1 MPECAATAQHTLRGD
16 RLALTIRK
24 IGRKSEAP
32 AVEGVAPGADGDV
45 DGGDD
50 EDDDTEEE

>member
-1 MPECAATAQHTLRGD
+1 MRRLHNIHWGD

-45 DGGDD
+45 DGDD
-50 EDDDTEEE
+50 EDDTEEE